1 MSLAQQV
8 QGIVDNFLARKDETC
23 VISEALYPPFE
34 RFDPSSVAGAS
45 AEWLETWGKMD
56 LKHIFGFPAWEEAV
70 FGHFTKHF
78 SELKSVFINY
88 AKGGTAGSASAGQA
102 LTMQSTELGNL
113 ALDIDILTEKFN
125 MTRVINIFRRA
136 DQVDDT
142 IRVSKANKGV
152 NIGEDAK
159 AVRPRTELRT
169 VEQR

>member
-1 MSLAQQV
+1 
-8 QGIVDNFLARKDETC
+8 
-23 VISEALYPPFE
+23 
-34 RFDPSSVAGAS
+34 
-45 AEWLETWGKMD
+45 
-56 LKHIFGFPAWEEAV
+56 
-70 FGHFTKHF
+70 
-78 SELKSVFINY
+78 
-88 AKGGTAGSASAGQA
+88 
-102 LTMQSTELGNL
+102 MQSTELGNL